1 MWATAKWAHWVFVRS
16 FKTARITIYVHFQK
30 SNYRKRPLKLI
41 CNPVW
46 NGTQALIP
54 IERVNAEDQLEQI
67 AEGYEQNISLSAEI
81 DLRFK
86 S

>member
-1 MWATAKWAHWVFVRS
+1 
-16 FKTARITIYVHFQK
+16 
-30 SNYRKRPLKLI
+30 
-41 CNPVW
+41 
-46 NGTQALIP
+46 
-54 IERVNAEDQLEQI
+54 LEQI